1 MPQLVDHPNYPP
13 VTRPFIP
20 QMFRIA
26 LIAAALLASPFA
38 VAAESADES
47 YGATLAILYG
57 ERYWIQAYKDV
68 CISVIPKSRREL
80 QGAYEEWLERH
91 EQVIES
97 LETRFAAMVKSVSRD
112 QKDFDEKYS
121 AAHNEVMKQREE
133 SKANLRKLPK
143 DELLKQCQ
151 ELPAFLRS
159 EKSNMPNTHPKE
171 FEAIYGKRQ

>member
-1 MPQLVDHPNYPP
+1 MPQLDRQPENFRVK
-13 VTRPFIP
+13 RPFF
-20 QMFRIA
+20 QHVFEVA
-26 LIAAALLASPFA
+26 LVAAALLASPFA
-38 VAAESADES
+38 AAAEGADEG
-47 YGATLAILYG
+47 YGATLATLYG

-68 CISVIPKSRREL
+68 CVSVIPKSRREL
-80 QGAYEEWLERH
+80 QSAYEEWMERH

-97 LETRFAAMVKSVSRD
+97 LETRFAAMVKQASRD
-112 QKDFDEKYS
+112 QKDFDEKYN

-143 DELLKQCQ
+143 EELLKQCQ

-171 FEAIYGKRQ
+171 FEAIYGKSQ